1 MDESIKQKVEKAA
14 QKWLSV
20 NMSDEAIESYVDR
33 VLTQQRDNIFAQAL
47 GFEIDHWD
55 HKWRINNTNGN
66 MSRSA
71 AGHFIQE
78 KARISV
84 NNWLEENAGNLPKL
98 DKNAVASLQK
108 TYKEIYRNI
117 LKNRVTQLAE
127 DDADKEVDQILDK
140 LIKESCIEVIQNETR
155 TEV

>member
-14 QKWLSV
+14 QKWLSI

-33 VLTQQRDNIFAQAL
+33 VLNQQRDNIFAQAL

-55 HKWRINNTNGN
+55 HKWRINSTNGN

-71 AGHFIQE
+71 AGQFIKE
-78 KARISV
+78 KAGIAV

-98 DKNAVASLQK
+98 DKNAVESLRK
-108 TYKEIYRNI
+108 TYKEIYKNI
-117 LKNRVTQLAE
+117 LRDQIVQLAE

-140 LIKESCIEVIQNETR
+140 LVKESCAEVIQNEFGTK
-155 TEV
+155 V